1 MTNDNLSNELLDIIL
16 YICFNFV
23 TDEYTRLLKNKK
35 NIHTLEFINTPNK
48 EYIESFG
55 KDKNKDKYDISCIS
69 IKQWSIDTSIYI
81 HFTYHSYTITECFVY
96 HQRSPDDIIV
106 IGCYLKHNMIH
117 FYNTDT
123 EYKNAFHFAI
133 ALFYILD
140 PDLFRPLPDLE
151 MIAKNII
158 KYI

>member
-1 MTNDNLSNELLDIIL
+1 MNNHNLSNELLDIIL

-23 TDEYTRLLKNKK
+23 TDEFTRLLKNKK
-35 NIHTLEFINTPNK
+35 NIHRLEFINTPNK
-48 EYIESFG
+48 EYIESLSQ
-55 KDKNKDKYDISCIS
+55 DKNLDKCDISCIS
-69 IKQWSIDTSIYI
+69 IKQWSIDTSIYV

-96 HQRSPDDIIV
+96 YQRSPEDIIV
-106 IGCYLKHNMIH
+106 IGCYLKNNIIH

-140 PDLFRPLPDLE
+140 PELFRPLPDLE
-151 MIAKNII
+151 TIAKNII